1 MTAWFDIHGVI
12 ALLGLVLYAIDSHT
26 RRKLRH
32 PSSSIAWF
40 VSLLLLPYISFPLY
54 VFFGRRKI
62 GAPLQT
68 RIRKNIINSK
78 KLSCQNDT
86 VDEKLAIAL
95 GLQHSVAIQNLTI
108 HQNGSQALQAL
119 EACIA
124 GAKEKI
130 DICTFIFGR
139 DVDGYRISQLLMD
152 RAKQG
157 IQVRLLID
165 GLGYYYEGVPSLKE
179 LKDAGVKV
187 VLFAPPLQPTFFGKF
202 NMRIH
207 RKLVIADSMHLWSGG
222 RNLTAKYFEIKKN
235 NKKDGK
241 PLVDLSFDLYG
252 DLAYQAQNIFESDW
266 AFATLQ
272 SPPRQCDR
280 NVNATKYPVLG
291 ARLVPSGP
299 DRAEDTI
306 YTILVSGC
314 YTAKSRILIVTPYFV
329 PDNSLLTALELA
341 AQRGVSIDLIVP
353 VQSNLLVDIGR
364 RVALRD
370 LAKVGANIRLF
381 PAMIHAKAIIFDES
395 LALVGSANLDERS
408 LFLNYELMVAFYD
421 SSDIHAFASWIYLQ
435 SEKSSVFNPK
445 QPNMLREI
453 LEGVVRWIAFQL

>member
-1 MTAWFDIHGVI
+1 LTAWLDIHGAI

-26 RRKLRH
+26 HRKRRH

-40 VSLLLLPYISFPLY
+40 VSLLLLPYVAFPLY
-54 VFFGRRKI
+54 LFFGRRKI
-62 GAPLQT
+62 ASPLQT
-68 RIRKNIINSK
+68 INKKSLTNSK
-78 KLSCQNDT
+78 KSSQTDA

-95 GLQHSVAIQNLTI
+95 GLEPAVSLQNVTI
-108 HQNGSQALQAL
+108 HQNGPQALQAL

-124 GAKEKI
+124 GAKESI

-139 DVDGYRISQLLMD
+139 DVDGYRISQLLME

-157 IQVRLLID
+157 IKVRLLVD
-165 GLGYYYEGVPSLKE
+165 ALGYCYEGLPSFKDLKA
-179 LKDAGVKV
+179 AGVKV
-187 VLFAPPLQPTFFGKF
+187 ILFAPPLHPSFLGKT

-207 RKLVIADSMHLWSGG
+207 RKLVIADSVHLWSGG
-222 RNLTAKYFEIKKN
+222 RNLTAKYFELK
-235 NKKDGK
+235 NKKKDVK
-241 PLVDLSFDLYG
+241 LWVDLSFDLYG
-252 DLAYQAQNIFESDW
+252 DLAYQAQNIFEADW

-272 SPPRQCDR
+272 SPLRKLVR
-280 NVNATKYPVLG
+280 KINAVKHPELG

-306 YTILVSGC
+306 YTMLVSGC
-314 YTAKSRILIVTPYFV
+314 YTAQSRILLITPYFV

-341 AQRGVSIDLIVP
+341 AQRGVSIDLLVP
-353 VQSNLLVDIGR
+353 VQSNLLADIAR

-370 LAKVGANIRLF
+370 LANAGANVWLF
-381 PAMIHAKAIIFDES
+381 PAMMHAKVFIFDES

-421 SSDIHAFASWIYLQ
+421 SSVIQGFVSWIYLQ
-435 SEKSSVFNPK
+435 RDKSSVFNPK

-453 LEGVVRWIAFQL
+453 SEGVVRWIAFQL